1 MRAVA
6 LRTVLEVKI
15 TEATKGAVRTV
26 TFSESPVRIGR
37 NQLNDISLDDP
48 FVSEWHGIIRFD
60 DAGVAYFDLGS
71 TNGSALGGKRLPKNV
86 AVAIPDGAL
95 VSLGR
100 IDISIAARRD
110 DVGGPARTIMGLAP
124 VPAGAGSAPPDAS
137 HAFPRASVARTPPP
151 VTRLDEPITPPP
163 TPVPA
168 ASSPSAR
175 ASRPAPDDDG
185 RSVKILQAFSE
196 AFVGLKKGYEQFGS
210 EVGVRTI
217 NGMTA
222 LHKARTSREV
232 LDHLLNPAVD
242 AGAAVHDLI
251 AIFADF
257 GIHHIAM
264 MEAVTEGVRSVL
276 HSLDPRANGLEVAS
290 GIWGKGRNKEL
301 FRDYVERF
309 EQVLTDDNQ
318 LHAVIFGDDF
328 ARAYASVTL
337 GEEGG
342 GQGQGGKSGGKAG
355 GKPSGKASGKASG
368 KGR

>member
-1 MRAVA
+1 
-6 LRTVLEVKI
+6 VKI
-15 TEATKGAVRTV
+15 TEPTKGSVRTV
-26 TFSESPVRIGR
+26 TFTESPVRIGR

-71 TNGSALGGKRLPKNV
+71 TNGSMLAGKRLAKNV
-86 AVAIPDGAL
+86 AVALPEGAL
-95 VSLGR
+95 LSLGR
-100 IDISIAARRD
+100 IDISVAARRSGEAAA
-110 DVGGPARTIMGLAP
+110 GGRTIMGLAP
-124 VPAGAGSAPPDAS
+124 SPGGGGFAAQDGAHMSSQPS
-137 HAFPRASVARTPPP
+137 LKSPPP
-151 VTRLDEPITPPP
+151 MNRHLDEVITPPP
-163 TPVPA
+163 APA
-168 ASSPSAR
+168 APSSR
-175 ASRPAPDDDG
+175 ASRPAQDDDG
-185 RSVKILQAFSE
+185 RSAKILQAFSE

-232 LDHLLNPAVD
+232 LDHLLNPSVD

-276 HSLDPRANGLEVAS
+276 HSLDPRANGLEVGS
-290 GIWGKGRNKEL
+290 GLWSKGRNKEL
-301 FRDYVERF
+301 FRNYVERF

-328 ARAYASVTL
+328 ARAYASVTI
-337 GEEGG
+337 GDKGG
-342 GQGQGGKSGGKAG
+342 GT
-355 GKPSGKASGKASG
+355 SGKE
-368 KGR
+368 R